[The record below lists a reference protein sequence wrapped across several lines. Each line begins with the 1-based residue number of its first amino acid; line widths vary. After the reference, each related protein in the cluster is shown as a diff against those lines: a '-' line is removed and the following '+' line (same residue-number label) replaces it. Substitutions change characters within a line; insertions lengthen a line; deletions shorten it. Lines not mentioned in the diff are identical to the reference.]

1 MGRVLVLQENL
12 GLVLAQPVVD
22 AVRVAHGKVLFAERG
37 LGGCEADGAALLEG
51 LVEAGLL
58 EELVG
63 SEEVFVFVGGRH
75 VARRMLAEV
84 DALDR
89 VVGQVGARRVGDFGL
104 KAGERLERL
113 LDGLRRV
120 QLVCP
125 CRVLLGGDGVGGQV
139 LSQRLQLCFYQFWI
153 GAGFKRGHGGVG
165 GGEVA
170 QVEAQARV
178 DACLLVE
185 LEEDVEDLVVVLL
198 QAAGGAHGLPLLLDE
213 AVAVVHG
220 LFELDAHLA
229 VFSSFMHI
237 SWGLY
242 CIRWRVIPPRALDGL
257 LRRIWCIGG
266 RCIVGEGEGV
276 GLHRGRR
283 FRGHGGEKGGGWRV
297 CRVRRQ

>member
-1 MGRVLVLQENL
+1 MRRVFVLQEDL
-12 GLVLAQPVVD
+12 GLMLTQPVVD
-22 AVRVAHGKVLFAERG
+22 AVWVAHGEVLFAERG
-37 LGGCEADGAALLEG
+37 LGGCEANGAALLEG

-84 DALDR
+84 DAVDG
-89 VVGQVGARRVGDFGL
+89 VVGQVGARRVGYFGL
-104 KAGERLERL
+104 EAGERLERL

-120 QLVCP
+120 QLVSP
-125 CRVLLGGDGVGGQV
+125 CRVLAGGDGVGGQV
-139 LSQRLQLCFYQFWI
+139 ISQRLQLRFHQFWI
-153 GAGFKRGHGGVG
+153 GDGFERGHGSVG

-178 DACLLVE
+178 DACLVVE

-198 QAAGGAHGLPLLLDE
+198 QAAGGAHSLPLLLDE
-213 AVAVVHG
+213 AVAVIHG
-220 LFELDAHLA
+220 LFEPDAHLA

-237 SWGLY
+237 SWGLHL
-242 CIRWRVIPPRALDGL
+242 IRRRVIPPRALDRL
-257 LRRIWCIGG
+257 LRRIGCIGG
-266 RCIVGEGEGV
+266 RCIVGEGV

-297 CRVRRQ
+297 FGGRRW